1 MEAYIELLGTV
12 GGETIK
18 GSFKNGAKYI
28 LFRTFC
34 KNTLD
39 DDTQYFNCIIGENMP
54 AFNYAQI
61 SKLSEGDLVLVRGKF
76 QQKFVW
82 EDKYVINQETRQK
95 EYKKMQVC
103 KNRVYV
109 TSLLIVEKA
118 DKAATIPDEII
129 TNQNVKIVS
138 NTPEHKTNKYDNP
151 FGD

>member
-18 GSFKNGAKYI
+18 GSFKNGIKYI

-39 DDTQYFNCIIGENMP
+39 DDTQYFNCIIGENIP
-54 AFNYAQI
+54 AFNYAEI
-61 SKLSEGDLVLVRGKF
+61 AEVGEGDLVLVRGKF

-82 EDKYVINQETRQK
+82 EDKCTINQETRQK
-95 EYKKMQVC
+95 EYKKVQVC

-109 TSLLIVEKA
+109 TSLLIVERAGKIKA
-118 DKAATIPDEII
+118 MPDEVI
-129 TNQNVKIVS
+129 TNQNVKIV
-138 NTPEHKTNKYDNP
+138 NNKPEHKEKKYDNP